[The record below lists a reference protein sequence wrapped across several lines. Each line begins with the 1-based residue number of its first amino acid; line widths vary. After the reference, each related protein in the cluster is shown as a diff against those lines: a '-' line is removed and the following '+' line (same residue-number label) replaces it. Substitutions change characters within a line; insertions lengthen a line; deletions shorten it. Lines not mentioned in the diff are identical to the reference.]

1 MRTTVNSVPN
11 TQYSNNQGY
20 PPSVPLSVYR
30 DLAAELQAAQSV
42 VDTLSVKNQ
51 HLSQENQLLRQEIAK
66 AVNSVM
72 QLQQLISTQSTNSY
86 NPQVYPT
93 DNERSVNRQPSPQ
106 PQQTPKSQPRKQRV
120 AAPKKIKINRA
131 PSPEPT
137 PEYYPMSEPVY
148 IEEQEVRYY
157 PYSNTQ
163 KAETNGWMLLVAI
176 LLIVITAFGA
186 GYLIVRPLLANHN
199 NSQ

>member
-20 PPSVPLSVYR
+20 APSVPLSVYR

-42 VDTLSVKNQ
+42 VDKLSVKNQ
-51 HLSQENQLLRQEIAK
+51 QLSQENQLLRQEIAK

-72 QLQQLISTQSTNSY
+72 QLQQLLSTQPTSSY
-86 NPQVYPT
+86 NPQAYSTANVKSE
-93 DNERSVNRQPSPQ
+93 NHQPAPVQ
-106 PQQTPKSQPRKQRV
+106 PQQTSKSQPRKPRP
-120 AAPKKIKINRA
+120 APKKIKINRA
-131 PSPEPT
+131 PQPEHA

-157 PYSNTQ
+157 PYQTK
-163 KAETNGWMLLVAI
+163 KAETNGWMLLIAI
-176 LLIVITAFGA
+176 LLIVLTAFGA

-199 NSQ
+199 NS

>member
-42 VDTLSVKNQ
+42 VDMLSAKNQ

-93 DNERSVNRQPSPQ
+93 DNERSVNRQASPQ
-106 PQQTPKSQPRKQRV
+106 PQQTSKPQPRKQRV

-131 PSPEPT
+131 PSTEPT
-137 PEYYPMSEPVY
+137 PEYFSMSEPVY

-176 LLIVITAFGA
+176 LLIVLTAFGA
-186 GYLIVRPLLANHN
+186 GYLVVRPLLANHN

>member
-42 VDTLSVKNQ
+42 VDTLSAKNQ

-86 NPQVYPT
+86 NPQAYPT
-93 DNERSVNRQPSPQ
+93 ANERSVNRQASPQ
-106 PQQTPKSQPRKQRV
+106 PQQTPKPQPRKQRV

-157 PYSNTQ
+157 PYNSTQ

-176 LLIVITAFGA
+176 LLIVLTAFGA